1 MKRFIVYFIILTILT
16 NASAQISTHEKP
28 ISFKFNIDNVTKNST
43 IHKVLPE
50 ISLKRLQEEDMSDE
64 ENGLPPR
71 FGYKHQVNFDMQN
84 SGEWTTLP
92 SGDKIWRLYILCP
105 NALSINLL
113 YNKFWLPENSKLFI
127 YEANKESYIGAF
139 TSKNNTGTKNTPTG
153 FATGLLYGDEIVVEY
168 YQPKEVKE
176 SAIISIEY
184 VVQGYRQISIGGT
197 KVFGGSLSCNI
208 NVNCPE
214 GSAWQEEKNAVALI
228 VVNGNR
234 ICSGSL
240 INNTEEDYAPYF
252 LTANHCI
259 LGFDAE
265 TNPNLYYYSFYW
277 HYEHPECINSS
288 IEPVI
293 TSTVGATIKANKAY
307 SDFALLELTEDPFED
322 YYINPYY
329 LGWDNS
335 GTSSENAVGI
345 HHPAGDVKKIC
356 IETSSP
362 TSYSNLIDWNDGSQS
377 QPGTHWKAVFDYG
390 TAEGGS
396 SGSPLINNNHHVIG
410 QLHGGE
416 FGCPP
421 VSKYYGKFSLSWAGE
436 SGDSN
441 MRKLQTW
448 LDPDDTDIETLDG
461 LGYCN
466 IVTNYHSN
474 CQISGSTSFSAC
486 SPPVTYSLIGSVLSN
501 CGVRW
506 ETSSNLQITGSSRT
520 NAIVVPIGVGTGWVK
535 VHIFKGPDC
544 EVVFQRNITISN
556 PVSAQTSHS
565 NTVIDQTQ
573 VTWSSDALLGGT
585 ITINPSCTLTITS
598 NIYCFPNSEIV
609 VEPGGKLVID
619 GGTLTKLCGA
629 LWNGIL
635 VVGNKNQRQLAQYQ
649 GTVETKN
656 GARIEYSKNAICT
669 WDGTDY
675 NTTGGIIKASNT
687 TFSNNI
693 KSIEF
698 KEYIN
703 YNIVGGVANNIS
715 YINNCNFTIDNGL
728 LLYTSSYLNSHIVFQ
743 GIRGIKVS
751 GTSFKNESTNQS
763 NNGYGI
769 YSNSSGFT
777 VTESCSTGVYNST
790 NCTCTGT
797 TISSSFENLNTCI
810 KVLNDGSSTNTIT
823 VNHSEFED
831 FYDGIN
837 ISATNNF
844 FITQSSFKLQSGTIF
859 GIKLQNCT
867 GYKIEENDFFS
878 NYFWNPNGSTMTGIY
893 VNNSGT
899 SENLIY
905 RNTFTNVYKG
915 ITTFGTNGRSSLPYS
930 GLQFKCNV
938 FQNTFYSDI
947 YCNSIIRRDQGS
959 SSIGADN
966 DFMKG
971 IALDYYLNLYYPS
984 SIPQVTYFYST
995 DILHDPSTTTNVSKS
1010 NVITGN
1016 SCTSTLC
1023 EFVIN
1028 PKTLSFSTEY
1038 TDDLESNDNFSDI
1051 VTFESLYDTYSLLV
1065 SDFIESDYCFL
1076 VENNFDNI
1084 EAEIIDIVNQELD
1097 SISYLSFLMKDLSD
1111 KNIHRIMVDSVFDIN
1126 ELNGWY
1132 QRVDALHSKYFLAN
1146 NYFELKEYEHVWSI
1160 LDYIPTQFDLSIE
1173 ELQEY
1178 DNFRTFNS
1186 FRENVFSSDRNYWQ
1200 LDSVE
1205 IALLETIAANSN
1217 GLSGEFSKNILC
1229 FYYEIGCLEEDVIA
1243 DDFINNKNVTDV
1255 HKNTVD
1261 NNPSVFIY
1269 PNPVKDNVNIL
1280 INKIEISKASVE
1292 FFNILG
1298 YIVLSESLNLYSN
1311 VIDLSQLP
1319 AGAYYFTINY
1329 DNQIIHRGKL
1339 IKE

>member
-1 MKRFIVYFIILTILT
+1 
-16 NASAQISTHEKP
+16 
-28 ISFKFNIDNVTKNST
+28 
-43 IHKVLPE
+43 
-50 ISLKRLQEEDMSDE
+50 MS
-64 ENGLPPR
+64 P
-71 FGYKHQVNFDMQN
+71 
-84 SGEWTTLP
+84 
-92 SGDKIWRLYILCP
+92 
-105 NALSINLL
+105 
-113 YNKFWLPENSKLFI
+113 
-127 YEANKESYIGAF
+127 
-139 TSKNNTGTKNTPTG
+139 
-153 FATGLLYGDEIVVEY
+153 
-168 YQPKEVKE
+168 
-176 SAIISIEY
+176 
-184 VVQGYRQISIGGT
+184 
-197 KVFGGSLSCNI
+197 
-208 NVNCPE
+208 
-214 GSAWQEEKNAVALI
+214 
-228 VVNGNR
+228 
-234 ICSGSL
+234 
-240 INNTEEDYAPYF
+240 
-252 LTANHCI
+252 
-259 LGFDAE
+259 
-265 TNPNLYYYSFYW
+265 
-277 HYEHPECINSS
+277 
-288 IEPVI
+288 
-293 TSTVGATIKANKAY
+293 
-307 SDFALLELTEDPFED
+307 
-322 YYINPYY
+322 
-329 LGWDNS
+329 
-335 GTSSENAVGI
+335 
-345 HHPAGDVKKIC
+345 
-356 IETSSP
+356 
-362 TSYSNLIDWNDGSQS
+362 
-377 QPGTHWKAVFDYG
+377 
-390 TAEGGS
+390 
-396 SGSPLINNNHHVIG
+396 
-410 QLHGGE
+410 
-416 FGCPP
+416 
-421 VSKYYGKFSLSWAGE
+421 
-436 SGDSN
+436 
-441 MRKLQTW
+441 
-448 LDPDDTDIETLDG
+448 
-461 LGYCN
+461 
-466 IVTNYHSN
+466 
-474 CQISGSTSFSAC
+474 
-486 SPPVTYSLIGSVLSN
+486 
-501 CGVRW
+501 
-506 ETSSNLQITGSSRT
+506 NLQIIGSYRT
-520 NAIVVPIGVGTGWVK
+520 HALVTPIGVGAAWIK
-535 VHIFKGPDC
+535 VHIYKGPDC

-556 PVSAQTSHS
+556 PVSAQTSYS
-565 NTVIDQTQ
+565 NTVINQTQ

-598 NIYCFPNSEIV
+598 NIYCFPNSKIV

-619 GGTLTKLCGA
+619 GGTLTKLCNS

-703 YNIVGGVANNIS
+703 YNIVGGVTNNIS

-777 VTESCSTGVYNST
+777 VTESCSTGVYNLS

-797 TISSSFENLNTCI
+797 TVSSSFDNLNTCI

-844 FITQSSFKLQSGTIF
+844 LITQSSFKLNSGENL

-878 NYFWNPNGSTMTGIY
+878 NHLYNPTGSTMTGIY

-905 RNTFTNVYKG
+905 RNIFTNIYKG
-915 ITTFGTNGRSSLPYS
+915 ITTYGTNGKSSLPYS

-947 YCNSIIRRDQGS
+947 HCNSIIRREQGS

-971 IALDYYLNLYYPS
+971 IALDYYLNFYYPS
-984 SIPQVTYFYST
+984 GIPQVSYFYST
-995 DILHDPSTTTNVSKS
+995 DFLHDPSTTANVSKS
-1010 NVITGN
+1010 GGITGN
-1016 SCTSTLC
+1016 NCASTLC
-1023 EFVIN
+1023 TFVIN
-1028 PKTLSFSTEY
+1028 PKTLSFSSDNS
-1038 TDDLESNDNFSDI
+1038 DDLVSNNNFSDI

-1146 NYFELKEYEHVWSI
+1146 NYFELKEYEYVWSI

-1178 DNFRTFNS
+1178 NNYRTFNS
-1186 FRENVFSSDRNYWQ
+1186 FRENVFTTDRNYWQ

-1229 FYYEIGCLEEDVIA
+1229 FYYGIGCFQEDAIA

-1255 HKNTVD
+1255 HKNTIQ
-1261 NNPSVFIY
+1261 NNLAVFIY
-1269 PNPVKDNVNIL
+1269 PNPAKENVNII
-1280 INKIEISKASVE
+1280 INKLEISHANAE
-1292 FFNILG
+1292 FFNVLG
-1298 YIVLSESLNLYSN
+1298 HKVLSENLNSQST

-1319 AGAYYFTINY
+1319 AGVYYFTINY
-1329 DNQIIHRGKL
+1329 DNQIIHRGKV